1 MNPQPSPK
9 TFRGS
14 TLEEARALASASLGD
29 KAQIVATRRVPVT
42 GLRGLVGAA
51 TWEVDATLP
60 EAPPPPVESEPARR
74 LPFATSVY
82 STTED
87 EAPSKLD
94 VQLGQLRAEVRRE
107 LREVRA
113 ALAHPARELSALEAD
128 LGAMRETLEALV
140 PRGGARKDPSG
151 RLLGALGIEGPV
163 AKRLARAMRGADDG
177 RTQLALLR
185 AGIAAELR
193 CCPSPLAARGRTL
206 TAVIGPSGVGKTTTL
221 AKLAARERL
230 ERNRSVLLIS
240 CDGFR
245 VGAIDQLERFAH
257 LIGARFAVASTA
269 DELAT
274 LIESATEDS
283 VMVDTSGRAP
293 VADGVEGLLARPIGG
308 RDRHVILCATAATR
322 AVDAQRI
329 ARVFG
334 PLRAD
339 AICVTKLDE
348 TDAPAGVLH
357 LASAAKLPVAILCN
371 GQRVPEDLREA
382 TTAAIVDLLSPAAP
396 ATLKEA
402 S

>member
-1 MNPQPSPK
+1 
-9 TFRGS
+9 
-14 TLEEARALASASLGD
+14 
-29 KAQIVATRRVPVT
+29 
-42 GLRGLVGAA
+42 
-51 TWEVDATLP
+51 
-60 EAPPPPVESEPARR
+60 
-74 LPFATSVY
+74 
-82 STTED
+82 
-87 EAPSKLD
+87 
-94 VQLGQLRAEVRRE
+94 
-107 LREVRA
+107 
-113 ALAHPARELSALEAD
+113 
-128 LGAMRETLEALV
+128 
-140 PRGGARKDPSG
+140 
-151 RLLGALGIEGPV
+151 
-163 AKRLARAMRGADDG
+163 
-177 RTQLALLR
+177 
-185 AGIAAELR
+185 
-193 CCPSPLAARGRTL
+193 
-206 TAVIGPSGVGKTTTL
+206 VGKTTTL

-230 ERNRSVLLIS
+230 ERNRSVLLVS

-257 LIGARFAVASTA
+257 LIGARFAVASAA
-269 DELAT
+269 DELAA

-283 VMVDTSGRAP
+283 VMVDTSGRPP
-293 VADGVEGLLARPIGG
+293 VPDGVEGLLARQIGG